1 MNNSYRRSVASAI
14 IRIVAN
20 IVMLAAIVIAM
31 YMASRSPSSSLGT
44 FSLWFFAIVI
54 PNWFCA
60 FWLIRYFKRKYPGEE
75 ESLVDLPRLGKCLV
89 RWRVLDDQSK
99 PRVYLGKE

>member
-1 MNNSYRRSVASAI
+1 MNNSYRRTIASAA

-20 IVMLAAIVIAM
+20 IIMLAAIVIGM

-54 PNWFCA
+54 PNWMFA
-60 FWLIRYFKRKYPGEE
+60 FWLIRYFRRKYPGEE

-89 RWRVLDDQSK
+89 RWRVIDRQDDPK
-99 PRVYLGKE
+99 VYLKNG